1 MTEYGKTWVLVLAA
15 GEGSRLRTLTTTAN
29 GTTIPKQFCSLRGGH
44 SLLQEALQ
52 RAHAIAPRERICS
65 IVAAQHRR
73 WWEGPLW
80 SLPAGNVVVQPEN
93 RGTANGI
100 LLPLLHILERD
111 PDARIVLLPSDHHVR
126 DESVLA
132 RSLRQATARIKSGQ
146 SDVLLLGLEPE
157 EADPEL
163 GYIVPGFGTGHR
175 AFRVDKFVEKP
186 HAALARELIEQGAL
200 WNAFIIAA
208 TGRALL
214 RMFERS
220 HADIVM
226 EMRGVVQ
233 HDRLDPT
240 DAIAAVDLYD
250 RLPTLDFSRDIV
262 EGQEANLQVL
272 TVPPCG
278 WSDLGTP
285 KRVAETLRRI
295 PPHHMPQQEA
305 MDAIAHLNLASQ
317 HASMSAAEY

>member
-1 MTEYGKTWVLVLAA
+1 MTEHGKTWVLVLAA

-29 GTTIPKQFCSLRGGH
+29 GTAIPKQFCSLRGGP
-44 SLLQEALQ
+44 SLLQEALR
-52 RAHAIAPRERICS
+52 RAQAIAPCERICA

-80 SLPAGNVVVQPEN
+80 SLPAGNVIVQPDN
-93 RGTANGI
+93 RGTANGV

-111 PDARIVLLPSDHHVR
+111 PEARIVLLPSDHHVR
-126 DESVLA
+126 DEAVLA
-132 RSLRQATARIKSGQ
+132 RSLRQATARLESWQ

-157 EADPEL
+157 DADPEL
-163 GYIVPGFGTGHR
+163 GYIVPGCSAGHR
-175 AFRVDKFVEKP
+175 TFQVAQFVEKP
-186 HAALARELIEQGAL
+186 LAAVARELIEQGAL

-233 HDRLDPT
+233 HDRLDLN
-240 DAIAAVDLYD
+240 DAIAVVDLYA

-262 EGQEANLQVL
+262 KGHEASLQVL

-295 PPHHMPQQEA
+295 PHDDLPLYDPVNS
-305 MDAIAHLNLASQ
+305 IAHLNLASQ
-317 HASMSAAEY
+317 HARVHASD